1 MLSLFSRRIYKPLQI
16 EVRAS
21 TIHGNGVFALTAF
34 KKGDIIEKAPVI
46 FLTQDDKDYLQST
59 MLFRYYFVVP
69 VKATPVALG
78 LGYSS
83 VYNHSYIANAFYEMN
98 VKEQCLVIKAF
109 GNIKPGEEI
118 TLNYNGKPDDQQT
131 VYFD

>member
-1 MLSLFSRRIYKPLQI
+1 MLSFFSRKIYKPLKV

-21 TIHGNGVFALTAF
+21 SIHGNGVFAVTTF

-46 FLTQDDKDYLQST
+46 FLTQEDKDYLQRT

-69 VKATPVALG
+69 VKTTPAALG

-83 VYNHSYIANAFYEMN
+83 VYNHSYTANAFYEIN
-98 VKEQCLVIKAF
+98 VREQCLVIKAF
-109 GNIKPGEEI
+109 KDIQPMEEI
-118 TLNYNGKPDDQQT
+118 TLNYNGQPDDKQT